1 MKVEFYKHPLGD
13 DEIKSLTEVIH
24 STFLTTG
31 PKTREFEAEF
41 AKYMRAEYSVGVT
54 SWTMG
59 GFIALKALGI
69 GPGDEVIT
77 TPMTFMATANIIIEC
92 GATPVFVDVEPETG
106 NISCDAIEK
115 YLNEPSPGPSRKRE
129 GRNNVKAILPVHL
142 YGQMCDMRRMSE
154 IARKHNLAIVEDCAH
169 SVESERD
176 GVRPGELSDMAVFSF
191 YATKNLASGEGG
203 AITTNRKD
211 LYEKL
216 MVLRQHGMNKSAA
229 DRYTARFKHYD
240 METLGYKCNMFD
252 IQAAMLLPQ
261 LPRLAER
268 LARREAI
275 GKRYEAGFRN
285 AKGISDPSVL
295 PNSVHGRHLFTIWV
309 DPEIRDEVLSD
320 LQDRG
325 IGVAVNFRSINRLT
339 YYKEHF
345 NLPNGSLPVSER
357 IGDSTITLP
366 LYTKLKDEEIDYVIA
381 QTIAS
386 VAAAQTRMAAPR
398 EGVLS

>member
-13 DEIKSLTEVIH
+13 DEIDSLTDVIH

-31 PKTREFEAEF
+31 PRTREFEAQF
-41 AKYMRAEYSVGVT
+41 ARYLRAEHAVGVT

-59 GFIALKALGI
+59 GFIALKTLGI

-92 GATPVFVDVEPETG
+92 GAKPVFVDVEPETG
-106 NISCDAIEK
+106 NISCDEIEK
-115 YLNEPSPGPSRKRE
+115 AITPRTR
-129 GRNNVKAILPVHL
+129 AILPVHL

-154 IARKHNLAIVEDCAH
+154 IARKHKLAIIEDCAH

-203 AITTNRKD
+203 AITTNNQD

-229 DRYTARFKHYD
+229 DRYSARFKHYD

-268 LARREAI
+268 LERREAI
-275 GKRYEAGFRN
+275 CTRYAEGFRN
-285 AKGISDPSVL
+285 AEGISFPSVL
-295 PNSVHGRHLFTIWV
+295 PGSVHGRHLFTIWV
-309 DPEIRDEVLSD
+309 DPLIRDEVLND

-339 YYKEHF
+339 YYRTQLA
-345 NLPNGSLPVSER
+345 LPEGSFPVAER

-366 LYTKLKDEEIDYVIA
+366 LYTKLKEEEIDYVIE
-381 QTIAS
+381 QTIES
-386 VAAAQTRMAAPR
+386 VNQIMSLRVATTERRSNLAQ
-398 EGVLS
+398 V